1 MLPFKIMLSRCVS
14 LAEGS
19 ITALNITRIYLIIK
33 VTTAGNQAP
42 HCHLSAIMESL
53 PANRVQQL
61 EPRDGFQK
69 SGRLASFLHNH
80 HIRLGQLLLL

>member
-1 MLPFKIMLSRCVS
+1 MLPFKITLSRCVS

-33 VTTAGNQAP
+33 VTTAVNQAP
-42 HCHLSAIMESL
+42 HLSAIMASL

-61 EPRDGFQK
+61 EPRDGFRK

>member
-1 MLPFKIMLSRCVS
+1 MVWMVFIGHRSSKSTFGANKLPFKIMLSRCVS

-42 HCHLSAIMESL
+42 HCLNFISPNGITSS
-53 PANRVQQL
+53 Q
-61 EPRDGFQK
+61 
-69 SGRLASFLHNH
+69 SSSTT
-80 HIRLGQLLLL
+80 